1 MDLGH
6 FEAALPVKDLKRT
19 MAFYEGVGF
28 AREGGDIDVGVAEL
42 RRGDCRVCLYQG
54 QLDPKRLQLIFW
66 QGDIEAIA
74 AKVEAAGI
82 PFFRGPNRAE
92 DGGGS
97 FMLLDPDE
105 HPLFFIYM
113 PVHFVNHPGHEQV
126 APPRTPTL
134 PRDADMTLGWFELAL
149 PVSDILRSS
158 AFYEA
163 LGFQR
168 VGGGLDQRHVTLQN
182 RDARIALYQ
191 GYLEPPDE
199 PQLIFWQGDVRAT
212 AAAMTA
218 QGATPVGRFK
228 DGPIET
234 EERHVACFLRDPDGQ
249 PIYLVN
255 IPGVALSEP
264 ASAGGGD

>member
-1 MDLGH
+1 MDLGR

-28 AREGGDIDVGVAEL
+28 AREGGDIEVGVAEL

-54 QLDPKRLQLIFW
+54 QLDPDRLQLIFW
-66 QGDIEAIA
+66 QGDTEAIA
-74 AKVEAAGI
+74 AMVEAAGI

-97 FMLLDPDE
+97 FMLLDPDD

-126 APPRTPTL
+126 APPRTPTVPL
-134 PRDADMTLGWFELAL
+134 DPDMTLGWFELSL
-149 PVSDILRSS
+149 PVADIRRSFE
-158 AFYEA
+158 FYQK
-163 LGFQR
+163 LGYR
-168 VGGGLDQRHVTLQN
+168 PVRGSLEGRHITLQN
-182 RDARIALYQ
+182 IDSRIALLE
-191 GYLEPPDE
+191 GYLQPPDE
-199 PQLIFWQGDVRAT
+199 PQLIFWQGEVRAT

-218 QGATPVGRFK
+218 QGATVAERFK

-234 EERHVACFLRDPDGQ
+234 AERHVACFLRDPDGQ
-249 PIYLVN
+249 AIYLVS
-255 IPGVALSEP
+255 IPGETLAEA
-264 ASAGGGD
+264 ASAGAA